1 MSGRRYI
8 YIYIYIYVCVCVCV
22 CTDVCICV
30 FALVLYFSY
39 SPYFISAGAIS
50 VQSRTC
56 REYLG
61 SLINRVLTISD
72 SILVV
77 YKRYII
83 HKEHCI
89 LERWLLSSR
98 KYDNFIISLAIFYS
112 NPMSISSKSGPAG
125 LAARG
130 RRLKD
135 LCFW

>member
-1 MSGRRYI
+1 MC
-8 YIYIYIYVCVCVCV
+8 VCVCVCV

-89 LERWLLSSR
+89 LER
-98 KYDNFIISLAIFYS
+98 
-112 NPMSISSKSGPAG
+112 
-125 LAARG
+125 
-130 RRLKD
+130 
-135 LCFW
+135 